1 MAIGDFF
8 RALANPEVQDQLA
21 AMSYAYGPQASANGV
36 GARFANL
43 NDYMRH
49 QKMAALEERMTRS
62 QIEREE
68 RKAALEDRE
77 IEREQKARDRMQ
89 EQLRAAQLMQNLPTR
104 EQDLAGSP
112 QSNAP
117 LATESYIQPMLGY
130 MMDTGN
136 LTGAGYLMQQQQL
149 MEQTRNEQQ
158 AAQQEEQAIQAALAN
173 PQVRQQL
180 GPAAELILRRG
191 GAPMGRGLFPSQGS
205 GGSGGAGGTLGSG
218 PYGGSLPGRSMNIVT
233 ELQPLKDAGRLS
245 PEQER
250 LYNVSK
256 AYLDSITSGHDIT
269 GAPIQKF
276 DIQGVLGGQQPQPSA
291 VPEPQITTGA
301 PQSGPEGIPQLLGPS
316 VAQSTTARDV
326 GTPLAWIREKL
337 SKAPVH
343 GSFLTW
349 PKTNQAMEYARQIRR
364 DAIREMQ
371 ESKGFPVGEMKA
383 IEKDIEGLDPKFLNS
398 YPSYRAGVLAFGRRM
413 QEKLDQSRY
422 KLTQPIP
429 VEEQKKELARIN
441 TLPFVLQSIGVYHFD
456 SIEEAE
462 AASDQVP
469 EGSFVRVRNP
479 DGTWSSFELQPDE

>member
-191 GAPMGRGLFPSQGS
+191 GAPMGRGLFPSQGG

-218 PYGGSLPGRSMNIVT
+218 PFGAGLAGRSLNILM
-233 ELQPLKDAGRLS
+233 ELQPMKDAGQLS

-250 LYNVSK
+250 LYNMALSSYTASVT
-256 AYLDSITSGHDIT
+256 AGQDVT
-269 GAPIQKF
+269 GEPRQKV
-276 DIQGVLGGQQPQPSA
+276 DIQNALGGQPGSQPAQSPQVESVQEIPS
-291 VPEPQITTGA
+291 
-301 PQSGPEGIPQLLGPS
+301 LLGPS